1 MVTIFNAAGTV
12 GAVLVIVA
20 YAANQQG
27 WLRSEDWR
35 FQTAN
40 AAGAAFILFSLYD
53 EWNTA
58 AAVIEVFWLA
68 ISLYGLARGKATIR
82 K

>member
-1 MVTIFNAAGTV
+1 MVTIYNAAGTL
-12 GAVLVIVA
+12 GAAAVIAA
-20 YAANQQG
+20 YFFNQQG

-35 FQTAN
+35 FQSAN
-40 AAGAAFILFSLYD
+40 AAGAALILFSLYD

-68 ISLYGLARGKATIR
+68 ISLYGLARGAMKRAR
-82 K
+82 